1 MANTEFSSILSAV
14 SGGEAAYLRRTAG
27 QESFT
32 RKFSPPE
39 RLIIL
44 GGGHVAQPVC
54 KIAAMLDYAVTVVD
68 DRPAFANRERFPDAE
83 QVICDAFPHAIEG
96 LKIRP
101 SDYVCVVTRGH
112 RYDAD
117 CLRVLLPGSAPA
129 YLGMIGSRRRV
140 AGLMKLLRDEGF
152 DGGRLDAIHAPI
164 GLDINAQTPT
174 EIAVSICAELVA
186 VRRKNAVDE
195 AVLPQTNTDMDV
207 LRFLAQDGGPRAMLL
222 VLSTR
227 GSTPVEAGALMA
239 IDPIGRSYGTIG
251 GGCSENAVTLKA
263 RRLLGSGKS
272 EVAEVDMTNEV
283 AEDEGMVC
291 GGTMRVLIED
301 VPSA

>member
-1 MANTEFSSILSAV
+1 MINAEFDSILTAV
-14 SGGEAAYLRRTAG
+14 SSGEAAYLRRTAG

-32 RKFSPPE
+32 RKFMPPE

-54 KIAAMLDYAVTVVD
+54 RIAAMLNYAVTVVD
-68 DRPAFANRERFPDAE
+68 DRPTFANQKRFPDAK
-83 QVICDAFPHAIEG
+83 QVICDAFPNAIQN

-101 SDYVCVVTRGH
+101 LDYVCVVTRGH

-117 CLRVLLPGSAPA
+117 CLRVLLPGSFPA

-152 DGGRLDAIHAPI
+152 DSHKLDAIHAPI
-164 GLDINAQTPT
+164 GLDINAQTPA
-174 EIAVSICAELVA
+174 EIAISICAELVA
-186 VRRKNAVDE
+186 VRRKNANRE
-195 AVLPQTNTDMDV
+195 AVLPQANADMEV
-207 LRFLAQDGGPRAMLL
+207 LRFLANGDGPRAMLL

-239 IDPIGRSYGTIG
+239 IDPIGRSFGTIG
-251 GGCSENAVTLKA
+251 GGCSENAVMLKA

-272 EVAEVDMTNEV
+272 EVTEVDMTNEV

-301 VPSA
+301 MS